1 MKQNESE
8 LAATKGLWKLC
19 FNDFEAFIDLY
30 FRLKY
35 KDELNMSVYDN
46 GVMISALQMIPY
58 SMTFCNKVIP
68 TSYISGACTHP
79 DYRSQGV
86 MKQLLVETFARK
98 YKDNILLSTLI
109 PAEKWLFDYYS
120 KFGYAYAFDYSI
132 EQVNI
137 SLLQVSQSYQITPY
151 TSCQLDVY
159 SYLNR
164 KMMERPCCVQ
174 HTMDDFEVIVGDLQ
188 LSKGELF
195 VARLQMD
202 IIGLAFC
209 TPDEGIIYVKELFAE
224 SQEIEDSLLKEASV
238 RMGIDRIN
246 RITFPSPTDR
256 RRLGMARIIN
266 AEKLLGI
273 YAAEHPEVTVSLSVS
288 DEFIPENNGRY
299 RLESGTCKRIFD
311 TKEIVFH
318 LNIEQLT
325 QFLLDYYAQNHPN
338 QLHFFDSQ
346 QPYMSLML
354 D

>member
-8 LAATKGLWKLC
+8 LTATKDLWKLC
-19 FNDFEAFIDLY
+19 FNDVETFIDLY

-58 SMTFCNKVIP
+58 PMTFCNTVIS

-98 YKDNILLSTLI
+98 YRDNILLSTLI
-109 PAEKWLFDYYS
+109 PAEEWLFDYYG
-120 KFGYAYAFDYSI
+120 KFGYAQAFDYSVEQINASSLQSSQPYRI
-132 EQVNI
+132 ET
-137 SLLQVSQSYQITPY
+137 YTP
-151 TSCQLDVY
+151 SQLDVY

-164 KMMERPCCVQ
+164 KMMEHPCCMQ

-195 VARLQMD
+195 VARLQME
-202 IIGLAFC
+202 IVGLAFC
-209 TPDEGIIYVKELFAE
+209 TPIEETIYVKELFAE

-238 RMGIDRIN
+238 RMKIDRIN

-266 AEKLLGI
+266 AEKLLEI
-273 YAAEHPEVTVSLSVS
+273 YAAKHPEVAVSLSIS

-311 TKEIVFH
+311 TKKTAFR
-318 LNIEQLT
+318 LNIGQLT
-325 QFLLDYYAQNHPN
+325 QFLLDYYAQNLSN
-338 QLHFFDSQ
+338 QPPFFDSR